1 MWSFVQKI
9 FWPLCVLLSQ
19 LRARIL
25 NKKHST
31 LYRWNI
37 SPGHLSFFFFFGT
50 ALSRF
55 LYHFILCWTAGLLY
69 PSYSHNRLVNT
80 NFLKEKAS
88 SLLIKCLDYTV
99 GTGLTILE
107 IRVLSKVP
115 CPSTF
120 VQCQWKKSL
129 IRKYI
134 AEVWKIRRG
143 LNLKILVC

>member
-1 MWSFVQKI
+1 MLSFVQKF

-19 LRARIL
+19 LSARNL
-25 NKKHST
+25 NRKHST
-31 LYRWNI
+31 LYWWNI
-37 SPGHLSFFFFFGT
+37 SPGHLTFFGT
-50 ALSRF
+50 ALSQF
-55 LYHFILCWTAGLLY
+55 LYHFILCWIAGFLY
-69 PSYSHNRLVNT
+69 TLYSHYRLVNT
-80 NFLKEKAS
+80 NFLKEIAS

-107 IRVLSKVP
+107 IWVLSKVL

-120 VQCQWKKSL
+120 VQYQWKKSI

-134 AEVWKIRRG
+134 AEVWKIRHG